1 MLWLVILAEATANS
15 KRNHNLSDIFGDIAD
30 IGVCSLHYKYR
41 RNVYLTKCANSFFSL
56 WALNITNRSKG
67 RNCIQIFSDINEHRE
82 SVRLQLDTKAFLMG
96 FRFFDIANSLW
107 ILFSSLLQQ
116 QRPLSVSVVNG

>member
-41 RNVYLTKCANSFFSL
+41 RK
-56 WALNITNRSKG
+56 
-67 RNCIQIFSDINEHRE
+67 
-82 SVRLQLDTKAFLMG
+82 
-96 FRFFDIANSLW
+96 RFNFTFHQMFI
-107 ILFSSLLQQ
+107 
-116 QRPLSVSVVNG
+116 